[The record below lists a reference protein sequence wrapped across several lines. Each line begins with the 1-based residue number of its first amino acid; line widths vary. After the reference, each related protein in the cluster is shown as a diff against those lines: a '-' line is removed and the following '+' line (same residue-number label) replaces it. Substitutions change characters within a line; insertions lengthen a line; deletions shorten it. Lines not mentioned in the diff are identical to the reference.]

1 MRKTQGTVKVRYV
14 TGLCSGISFIFSGD
28 KDEAW
33 SGPYFTVLY
42 RSVGTASP
50 EWSLPA
56 AFRTLFRHT
65 IMNRF
70 ATMLRPHHV
79 GLLCLLVAAAGW
91 GLNWPAMKLVLREW
105 PPLFARGTAGLAA
118 ALGLAFLA
126 KARGECL
133 TVPKRS
139 IGSLLAAATTNVFVW
154 MGFPSLS
161 LLWLNVSE
169 AALLVYTMPL
179 WVTLLAWPFLGDR
192 PTRSGLAALALG
204 ISGMGVLLGGQSLAV
219 GLEKLPGALF
229 ALGAA
234 CLFALGMVT
243 SRKPPVLPPL
253 ASVAWQVGIGCLPM
267 VVIGLLFE
275 KPELGGLSPLG
286 WVLITYMTIFP
297 MALCYLC
304 WFAALRRLPPA
315 KASMAT
321 LITPIVGVIAAALAL
336 GEPLGTREIMAL
348 SCTLSGVGLALWKA

>member
-1 MRKTQGTVKVRYV
+1 
-14 TGLCSGISFIFSGD
+14 
-28 KDEAW
+28 
-33 SGPYFTVLY
+33 
-42 RSVGTASP
+42 
-50 EWSLPA
+50 
-56 AFRTLFRHT
+56 
-65 IMNRF
+65 MNRF

-79 GLLCLLVAAAGW
+79 GLLCLLVAVAGW

-275 KPELGGLSPLG
+275 KPELGGPCVTNASPKGLRSCMEDEG
-286 WVLITYMTIFP
+286 Q
-297 MALCYLC
+297 
-304 WFAALRRLPPA
+304 ALRSR
-315 KASMAT
+315 
-321 LITPIVGVIAAALAL
+321 
-336 GEPLGTREIMAL
+336 
-348 SCTLSGVGLALWKA
+348 LSGAGFKPPQAASVKSRCRERWGKRQVIPVRCGSRRRA